1 MTNVFQAAY
10 SRLKNSTLI
19 VWIAFA
25 AIILFFS
32 SLNLFIED
40 AKSSRDGIALL
51 ELAFGVQPVN
61 YAITYWTMSVLPQV
75 VQIVFMY
82 MFLVDIRKNWWAAA
96 VVVVF
101 FLIDF
106 ISDVQD
112 RSNQHLFPLDGGV
125 NVDATTMSA
134 VLLTFLFFTLGSEL
148 FMTAS
153 VGLLLEIFPDALEQ
167 TARLWA
173 RVRDAFRSASRIAS
187 GRQRSRPET
196 PPLPIGEPR
205 RG

>member
-25 AIILFFS
+25 AILLFIF
-32 SLNLFIED
+32 SLNLFAED

-51 ELAFGVQPVN
+51 ELAFGIQPVN
-61 YAITYWTMSVLPQV
+61 YAVTYWTMSVLPQV

-82 MFLVDIRKNWWAAA
+82 MFLVDIRKNWWAA
-96 VVVVF
+96 VVVGVF

-112 RSNQHLFPLDGGV
+112 RSNQHLFPLEGGI
-125 NVDATTMSA
+125 NLDATTLSA
-134 VLLTFLFFTLGSEL
+134 VMITFLFFTLGSEL
-148 FMTAS
+148 FLTAS

-167 TARLWA
+167 TAILWA
-173 RVRDAFRSASRIAS
+173 RVKDAFRSAGRIAS
-187 GRQRSRPET
+187 GRSRSRPDT
-196 PPLPIGEPR
+196 PPVMGEPR